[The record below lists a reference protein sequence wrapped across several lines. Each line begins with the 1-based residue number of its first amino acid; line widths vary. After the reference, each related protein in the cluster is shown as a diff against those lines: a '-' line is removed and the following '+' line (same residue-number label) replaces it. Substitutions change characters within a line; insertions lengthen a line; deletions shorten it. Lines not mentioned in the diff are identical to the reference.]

1 MRERDPLRH
10 IIGTCAAQIGAI
22 TTPILSPLIIGGLI
36 AGLDLGEVEAGSL
49 ITAELLVI
57 GVTSMLIAPLVA
69 RYPHHIL
76 AISGALLLVVAQH
89 FSSKVGD
96 LSALYA
102 WRILAGVAGGCLMAT
117 ANAAIARASSPT
129 LLYGLAWAAGYPAT
143 AAMAIGITAN
153 NEIVTFDIVY
163 RWLTLCIAIAIPL
176 MWFVPRHGA
185 TDSVK
190 GMPAGT
196 WLPGALLMIGIL
208 LIGIS
213 MMAYY
218 AFLERI
224 AVNIDAT
231 SAQTGQIIAAA
242 QVAGIM
248 GGLLAAPV
256 ANKLGVVKALVGTST
271 LHALVIM
278 VAILTGSVLVLGVA
292 AFIEAILFII
302 MTPLMF
308 SVAAQIDTKGRWA
321 AIAGGVFV
329 LSTAFGP
336 IIGGVIIAYISYN
349 ALAWLQPLA
358 TLPAIIFFLK
368 VNQSSTGG
376 EKDGPGKTGSTA

>member
-1 MRERDPLRH
+1 MQERDSLSH
-10 IIGTCAAQIGAI
+10 ILGTCAAQIGAI

-36 AGLDLGEVEAGSL
+36 VGLDLGEVEAGSL
-49 ITAELLVI
+49 ITVELLVI

-89 FSSKVGD
+89 FSGKADD
-96 LSALYA
+96 LSTLYT
-102 WRILAGVAGGCLMAT
+102 WRILAGLAGGCLMAT
-117 ANAAIARASSPT
+117 ANAAIARAKSPT
-129 LLYGLAWAAGYPAT
+129 LLYGLAWAAGYSAT
-143 AAMAIGITAN
+143 AAMAIGITTSN
-153 NEIVTFDIVY
+153 DIVTFDIVY

-185 TDSVK
+185 TETIK
-190 GMPAGT
+190 GLPAGT
-196 WLPGALLMIGIL
+196 WLPGILLMTGIL

-224 AVNIDAT
+224 AVNIDA
-231 SAQTGQIIAAA
+231 SSEQTGQIIAAA

-256 ANKLGVVKALVGTST
+256 ASKLGIVKALIGAST
-271 LHALVIM
+271 VHALVIM
-278 VAILTGSVLVLGVA
+278 LAILTSSVLVLGIA

-308 SVAAQIDTKGRWA
+308 SVAAQIDNKGRWA

-336 IIGGVIIAYISYN
+336 IIGGLIIENISYN

-358 TLPAIIFFLK
+358 TLPAIVFFMK
-368 VNQSSTGG
+368 VNQASTQGR
-376 EKDGPGKTGSTA
+376 